1 MNGDVPGS
9 AEAGAETGAETG
21 AVVDADPGADTGAGE
36 RAGSAAGA
44 PRQAIVRQP
53 GRSRRAKLM
62 PAPDTDP
69 NPHPPVLREE
79 GGVAP
84 TSGDA
89 RGARGARSENDARLR
104 QDRPPHW

>member
-1 MNGDVPGS
+1 MTGDTPPGPVP
-9 AEAGAETGAETG
+9 
-21 AVVDADPGADTGAGE
+21 V
-36 RAGSAAGA
+36 A
-44 PRQAIVRQP
+44 PRQAVVRQP
-53 GRSRRAKLM
+53 GRARRAKLM

-84 TSGDA
+84 ASGDA
-89 RGARGARSENDARLR
+89 KGARSENEARLR

>member
-1 MNGDVPGS
+1 MSGDAP
-9 AEAGAETGAETG
+9 
-21 AVVDADPGADTGAGE
+21 
-36 RAGSAAGA
+36 AGSDSGK
-44 PRQAIVRQP
+44 PRQAVVKEP

-84 TSGDA
+84 AGGDA
-89 RGARGARSENDARLR
+89 RAARSENDSRLR

>member
-1 MNGDVPGS
+1 MSGDAP
-9 AEAGAETGAETG
+9 
-21 AVVDADPGADTGAGE
+21 
-36 RAGSAAGA
+36 AGSDSGK
-44 PRQAIVRQP
+44 PRQAVVKEP

-69 NPHPPVLREE
+69 DPHPPVLREE

-84 TSGDA
+84 ASGDA
-89 RGARGARSENDARLR
+89 RAARSENDARLR